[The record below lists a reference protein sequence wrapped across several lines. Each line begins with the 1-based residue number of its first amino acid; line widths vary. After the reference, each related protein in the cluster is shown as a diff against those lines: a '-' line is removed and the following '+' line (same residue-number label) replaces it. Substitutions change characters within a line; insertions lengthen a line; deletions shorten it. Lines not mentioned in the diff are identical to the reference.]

1 MLELTLCSKRHR
13 YGKAADDSAV
23 GNGRVGDS
31 LLFLGHLR
39 RLFLAWALLPYREA
53 EAAEVLEVVCDLSIP
68 DAVRGGNKGIG
79 RTSEVSQPG

>member
-31 LLFLGHLR
+31 LLFLGHLL
-39 RLFLAWALLPYREA
+39 RLFLAWALLPDREA
-53 EAAEVLEVVCDLSIP
+53 EAAEVLEVVYLSIP